1 MYDISSELLSIAVVC
16 LTSLSISFLSFFS
29 GFGLGTVL
37 LPVFAI
43 FFPLPLSVAMTAL
56 VHLSNNIF
64 KLWLTGSKANLHW
77 TIRFGLPSMAG
88 ALAGAWSLRLMVDD
102 LANNNFIFIGHETSI
117 LKLCL
122 GLLIS
127 FFAVLEWYKSRP
139 ITTHFW
145 IPLGGLVSGFFGGL
159 SGHQGA
165 LRSLFLQPL
174 IERKEEFIATGVLIA
189 CMVDISRIPIYS
201 AYLTK
206 AEVPW
211 DYVIPASISAMVGAW
226 AGKKLIRKTSSDHI
240 RLTVGLFL
248 VIFGI
253 ALASGRI

>member
-1 MYDISSELLSIAVVC
+1 MYDTSSELLPLAVVC
-16 LTSLSISFLSFFS
+16 LTSLSVSFLSFFS

-56 VHLSNNIF
+56 VHLSNNVF
-64 KLWLTGSKANLHW
+64 KLWLTGRQANLHW

-88 ALAGAWSLRLMVDD
+88 ALAGAWSLRLMVDN
-102 LANNNFIFIGHETSI
+102 LSNNNFTFLWHETSF

-127 FFAVLEWYKSRP
+127 FFAVLEWFRSRP
-139 ITTHFW
+139 ISGHFW
-145 IPLGGLVSGFFGGL
+145 IPLGGLASGFFGGL

-165 LRSLFLQPL
+165 LRSLFLQRL

-189 CMVDISRIPIYS
+189 CLVDISRLPVYS
-201 AYLTK
+201 AYLTN
-206 AEVPW
+206 AEVQW
-211 DYVIPASISAMVGAW
+211 DYVITASLSAMAGAW
-226 AGKKLIRKTSSDHI
+226 AGKKLIKKTSSDHI
-240 RLTVGLFL
+240 RMAVGLFL